1 MMMILSRLSLCARDS
16 IAFISLWLICEMR
29 VNVNKGASTR
39 FSSTPLSSRMTL
51 FCLRRVWWRQKIK
64 KSGEIIMSV
73 NFNFFRVNVR
83 QTISSLTT
91 NSDWENDRRQ
101 LAATFALRSQTA
113 KNVMQTNTI
122 AIEDE
127 LRATSN
133 CTIRDVVVALLERVL
148 FANQMAPLISAE
160 EQKENRRTSCR
171 RLFTSLSLTPSCIL
185 CACFVAHYGI
195 VRRRQNN
202 WNQNNRT
209 LRYAMTM
216 SFIFNRTATHS
227 SSFAVRFEHRL
238 TCLSRFHSNSILVAS
253 IAIDLF
259 LLHTK
264 FCFIFSLFL
273 SVELNAKRKNNWWT
287 SVIVH

>member
-1 MMMILSRLSLCARDS
+1 
-16 IAFISLWLICEMR
+16 
-29 VNVNKGASTR
+29 
-39 FSSTPLSSRMTL
+39 
-51 FCLRRVWWRQKIK
+51 
-64 KSGEIIMSV
+64 MSV

-185 CACFVAHYGI
+185 CACFVAHYVVAKTI
-195 VRRRQNN
+195 E
-202 WNQNNRT
+202 T
-209 LRYAMTM
+209 KT
-216 SFIFNRTATHS
+216 I
-227 SSFAVRFEHRL
+227 EH
-238 TCLSRFHSNSILVAS
+238 FVMQ
-253 IAIDLF
+253 
-259 LLHTK
+259 
-264 FCFIFSLFL
+264 
-273 SVELNAKRKNNWWT
+273 
-287 SVIVH
+287 